1 MQSKIGAMVMT
12 VLTILYIVL
21 LGDKGFVLI
30 GSGHLAGVV
39 MGSVL
44 LVLPV
49 VGLVG
54 ILFELRFGFR
64 LERLGKTLEK
74 RGEYPEFNLDVRPSG
89 RATRVSA
96 DAEFERFSAAVESD
110 ENSWSAWFALG
121 LAYDAAGDRRR
132 ARSAMRRAIKLAGAN
147 DASALQR

>member
-1 MQSKIGAMVMT
+1 MNAKIGALVMT
-12 VLTILYIVL
+12 ALTVLYVVL
-21 LGDKGFVLI
+21 LGDKGFILI
-30 GSGHLAGVV
+30 ASGHLTGVV

-44 LVLPV
+44 LVLPA

-54 ILFELRFGFR
+54 IFFELRFGLR
-64 LERLGKTLEK
+64 IERLAKSLIS

-96 DAEFERFSAAVESD
+96 DAEFERFSRATQDSPET
-110 ENSWSAWFALG
+110 WSAWFALG
-121 LAYDAAGDRRR
+121 MAYDAAGDRRR
-132 ARSAMRRAIKLAGAN
+132 ARAAMRRAIKLAVAN

>member
-1 MQSKIGAMVMT
+1 MNSKVGALVMAALT
-12 VLTILYIVL
+12 VLYVVL
-21 LGDKGFVLI
+21 LGDKGLVLI
-30 GSGHLAGVV
+30 SSGHLAGEI

-44 LVLPV
+44 LVLPA

-54 ILFELRFGFR
+54 IIFELRFGWR
-64 LERLGKTLEK
+64 LERLSKTLIA

-96 DAEFERFSAAVESD
+96 DAEFERFSRVTQDSPES
-110 ENSWSAWFALG
+110 WPAWFALG

-132 ARSAMRRAIKLAGAN
+132 ARTAMRRAIKLAGAN
-147 DASALQR
+147 DSGALQR